1 MRLIQTAILVQ
12 VVIFPLA
19 ASELLPDPL
28 TLVKHQSLLELRVEQ
43 VEQLQTLATEGLTRL
58 ETLREEL
65 RQAEQALDAKLQE
78 QPLDRVGSHAAGI
91 ALLDA
96 ERAVKLHMLDILLR
110 SQAML
115 DQEQRARMLQRL
127 KEAGAAVD
135 NADMQRSIARIKHL
149 AEQFQAR
156 GGDVSGLPQ
165 CLQVIT
171 QAAQQGKDQEAAIL
185 IRETID
191 DLERRLQNAPME

>member
-65 RQAEQALDAKLQE
+65 RRAEQALDAKLQE
-78 QPLDRVGSHAAGI
+78 
-91 ALLDA
+91 
-96 ERAVKLHMLDILLR
+96 
-110 SQAML
+110 
-115 DQEQRARMLQRL
+115 
-127 KEAGAAVD
+127 
-135 NADMQRSIARIKHL
+135 
-149 AEQFQAR
+149 
-156 GGDVSGLPQ
+156 
-165 CLQVIT
+165 
-171 QAAQQGKDQEAAIL
+171 
-185 IRETID
+185 
-191 DLERRLQNAPME
+191 